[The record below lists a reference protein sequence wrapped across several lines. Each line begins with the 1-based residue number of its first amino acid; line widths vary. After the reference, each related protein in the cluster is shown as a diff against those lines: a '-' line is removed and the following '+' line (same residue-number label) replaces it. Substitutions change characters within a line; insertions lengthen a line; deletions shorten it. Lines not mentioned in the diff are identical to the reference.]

1 MSLGQG
7 QGGSCVSDT
16 PAGKE
21 HVPHVV
27 LFAWEILSHF
37 VEEFLMNPKFSR
49 MMQFL
54 IGSWDL

>member
-7 QGGSCVSDT
+7 RGGICVSDT

-27 LFAWEILSHF
+27 LFAWEILSHII
-37 VEEFLMNPKFSR
+37 EEFLMNPKFS
-49 MMQFL
+49 
-54 IGSWDL
+54 G